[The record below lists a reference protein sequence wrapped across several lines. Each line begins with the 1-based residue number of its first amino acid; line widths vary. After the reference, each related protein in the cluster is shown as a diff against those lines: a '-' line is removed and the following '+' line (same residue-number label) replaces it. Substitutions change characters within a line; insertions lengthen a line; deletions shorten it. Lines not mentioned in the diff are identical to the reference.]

1 MIIQGSNVPITLT
14 LDTDVSTIPTLV
26 ATLWSDSKMI
36 KKWEKSEMTIDS
48 NRISLPLTQPETS
61 AMSATKHIIDIKGL
75 DSDGTTLF
83 WDEAVIAVVGRRD
96 KNITL
101 ENGDGDNANQ
111 R

>member
-14 LDTDVSTIPTLV
+14 LDADVSEIPALV
-26 ATLWSDSKMI
+26 ATLWNDSKMV
-36 KKWEKSEMTIDS
+36 KKWVKTDMTIDGNS
-48 NRISLPLTQPETS
+48 INLPLTQAET
-61 AMSATKHIIDIKGL
+61 AQMSASKHIISIKGL

-101 ENGDGDNANQ
+101 ENSDGNNANQ